1 MAPGEPILL
10 LCHGFPPVR
19 GIGGRRWAKFAK
31 ELARRGHPV
40 HVLRRTWHPGNELS
54 LWAEDGRQPG
64 IIHHPIPSLY
74 PQVLT
79 RRPLSTVGEKLRYHL
94 WLKLL
99 PLLVKGNYYDASA
112 LSHRQ
117 ILSMAGRL
125 IREHGIRNVVA
136 TGAPFRLMAYAAAL
150 KKDFPEIHVVS
161 DFRDEWT
168 WGGHYGLANLSAVR
182 MQHEQ
187 QLEEQVVKASNRLI
201 SPHPRIINHLQEKYG
216 GTASRFRVIPNV
228 VDPDDMDIPAR
239 PISDGTF
246 RMIYAGSLYGD
257 TDAEQYFDQLLLAFE
272 ALRDHTPARFATTSL
287 DLYITGHGT
296 SAYEAAV
303 AKRQLQHRIRFH
315 APLAAEQ
322 MMAITARADLLVAYM
337 PADKRDVFATK
348 FNEAFYQRVPILHVG
363 PVGSV
368 SKTIEERRMGASIRV
383 DELVRELPRIIT
395 GERMIEVDVNAD
407 HSAYLLANVTDR
419 LINEVLI

>member
-40 HVLRRTWHPGNELS
+40 HVLRKTWHPGNELS

-112 LSHRQ
+112 LSHRR

-136 TGAPFRLMAYAAAL
+136 TGAPFRLMAYTTEL

-182 MQHEQ
+182 MRQEQ
-187 QLEEQVVKASNRLI
+187 ELEGQVVRGSNKVI
-201 SPHPRIINHLQEKYG
+201 SPSTLIIEHLHNTYG
-216 GTASRFRVIPNV
+216 GPTEQYVTIPHA
-228 VDPDDMDIPAR
+228 VDPDDFDLALKP
-239 PISDGTF
+239 PSDGKF
-246 RMIYAGSLYGD
+246 RIIYAGSLYERSEAD
-257 TDAEQYFDQLLLAFE
+257 RYIDELVLVFHQLRNLSLNQV
-272 ALRDHTPARFATTSL
+272 RF
-287 DLYITGHGT
+287 DLYVT
-296 SAYEAAV
+296 S
-303 AKRQLQHRIRFH
+303 QGI
-315 APLAAEQ
+315 
-322 MMAITARADLLVAYM
+322 ADLHRKVEVNGLQDMLFFHPPVPPQEILRQTAMSDLVM
-337 PADKRDVFATK
+337 VFLSSSMKDIMVTK
-348 FNEAFYQRVPILHVG
+348 FNEISYLHRPILHVG
-363 PVGSV
+363 EPGLVGR
-368 SKTIEERRMGASIRV
+368 TLQERRLGDSIRV
-383 DELVRELPRIIT
+383 EDLAQELPRIIT
-395 GERMIEVDVNAD
+395 GERRIEVDVHAD